1 MIGQPIILR
10 KSNGFEVAHR
20 VLDGEHR
27 IEVAVGTSFSELY
40 WDLSANDLRRGWWR
54 HRDLRRIL
62 RDHGAGWLLRA
73 LPKLVAGRLSQ
84 KQLTELAAKSA

>member
-1 MIGQPIILR
+1 
-10 KSNGFEVAHR
+10 
-20 VLDGEHR
+20 
-27 IEVAVGTSFSELY
+27 
-40 WDLSANDLRRGWWR
+40 
-54 HRDLRRIL
+54 L